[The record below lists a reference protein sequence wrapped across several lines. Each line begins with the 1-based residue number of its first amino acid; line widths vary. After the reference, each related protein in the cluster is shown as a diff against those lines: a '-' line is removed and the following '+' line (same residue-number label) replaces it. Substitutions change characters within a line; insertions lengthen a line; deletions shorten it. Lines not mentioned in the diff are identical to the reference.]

1 MLEKLAEA
9 TNPAAKALL
18 ALAGTL
24 GAECNLFGG
33 FALLTFGSVI
43 GDSMEDG

>member
-1 MLEKLAEA
+1 VLEKLAEA

-24 GAECNLFGG
+24 RAECDLFGG
-33 FALLTFGSVI
+33 FALLTVRSVI